1 MAERMRSYDTARA
14 VFSFLEFVTWASVA
28 IGVILVFVGIEEAPR
43 NAKLLG
49 ATPGILFTLFGIL
62 GVATVQAGRA
72 SVDSAEYG
80 QQMLKIARDQLEVS
94 RQSLKRQE
102 ADGESFAAPRSTGK
116 QAPNASFGRA
126 EPTVSQQSVSR
137 QEIEPTVYRG
147 ERIRWFSGAY
157 RALGM
162 SFETYQD
169 AQKAVDDMLDDSAI
183 EDKPAVPASMLL
195 GQDPTPETDKQL
207 APVEQPSAE
216 DAEPS
221 PRSYSEAEKPVRPS
235 EPTVAT
241 ATGEDLEDQE
251 ANEEIHEPTQ
261 GVNAE
266 PEPSPEEED
275 PASKINE
282 EGGKFLYGRMEFSS
296 REAAEKYVRQLGVNP
311 KIRS

>member
-14 VFSFLEFVTWASVA
+14 VFSFLEFVTWASVV
-28 IGVILVFVGIEEAPR
+28 IGVILIFVGIEEAPR

-72 SVDSAEYG
+72 GVDSAEYG

-102 ADGESFAAPRSTGK
+102 ADGKSFAALRSTGE
-116 QAPNASFGRA
+116 QAPNASFDRA
-126 EPTVSQQSVSR
+126 EPTVSRQSVSR
-137 QEIEPTVYRG
+137 EEIEPTVYRG

-169 AQKAVDDMLDDSAI
+169 AQKAVDEKLDAPAI
-183 EDKPAVPASMLL
+183 EDKPELPSSMLL
-195 GQDPTPETDKQL
+195 GQDPTPETEEQL

-216 DAEPS
+216 EAGS
-221 PRSYSEAEKPVRPS
+221 SRRSYAEAEKPAKPS
-235 EPTVAT
+235 EPNIAVAS
-241 ATGEDLEDQE
+241 GRDLEDE
-251 ANEEIHEPTQ
+251 EENEENPEPKPAM
-261 GVNAE
+261 NAE
-266 PEPSPEEED
+266 PEPSPEVED
-275 PASKINE
+275 PASKIKD

-311 KIRS
+311 NFRN